1 MGSLQLTG
9 QFIYRYHGNA
19 SPHLRLTILVE
30 GLREVC
36 SRLSIGSL
44 ISHFTIP
51 TWRSDFTLQTPSVLG
66 QE

>member
-1 MGSLQLTG
+1 MGSLQPTG

-19 SPHLRLTILVE
+19 FPHLPWTILVE
-30 GLREVC
+30 ELREVC

-44 ISHFTIP
+44 GSHFTTL
-51 TWRSDFTLQTPSVLG
+51 TWRSDFTLQTPAVLG